1 MTAGSWRHRVENVYS
16 YRGQINLT
24 PAHLFFWVLMDK
36 TEEQLGVKDIAALF
50 AIVIGQPFI
59 PTRGKFGGATPGTS
73 IASLA
78 ARTALDIDLPF
89 RLPMITGASLGTLR
103 IAFTRNL
110 GAFVGRTIPIVGEV
124 MLAADAAAIM
134 WKTVTTYN
142 SLVKMEDRIL

>member
-1 MTAGSWRHRVENVYS
+1 MPGLVVATLYTWH
-16 YRGQINLT
+16 GQTNLS

-78 ARTALDIDLPF
+78 ARTALDIELPI
-89 RLPMITGASLGTLR
+89 RLPMITGASIRTLR
-103 IAFTRNL
+103 IAFTHNL
-110 GAFVGRTIPIVGEV
+110 GAFVGRAIPIVGEV
-124 MLAADAAAIM
+124 MLAADAAEIM

-142 SLVKMEDRIL
+142 ALVRTEDRIL